1 MTIKPEYPVILRPLS
16 VEDGGG
22 WIAIVPDLPGCMSD
36 GATAFE
42 ALKNVEGAVEEWK
55 DAARNMGR
63 LIPGPDASL
72 ESTLEQEVPA
82 HIRQQAEA
90 YARQMQGGS
99 RSEFDPT
106 LVHAIISEW
115 ARVAVHSFRISER
128 DPDRDA

>member
-1 MTIKPEYPVILRPLS
+1 MTIKPEYPVVLRPLS

-42 ALKNVEGAVEEWK
+42 ALKNVDGAVDEWK
-55 DAARNMGR
+55 EAARSMGR
-63 LIPGPDASL
+63 IIPNPDASL
-72 ESTLEQEVPA
+72 ESTLEQEVPP

-90 YARQMQGGS
+90 YARQIQGGP
-99 RSEFDPT
+99 RSGADPS

-115 ARVAVHSFRISER
+115 ARAAVHRFRIQ
-128 DPDRDA
+128 D